1 MEAQHLRS
9 AGEKVRYWGRVTS
22 EKCVFKL
29 FLLGR
34 YFDAMEEKRQIEIRE
49 QEERIEAFMMNRA
62 AKVLQRAWRSVA
74 ERKRKMRGKG
84 RGRKGKG
91 KRK

>member
-1 MEAQHLRS
+1 
-9 AGEKVRYWGRVTS
+9 
-22 EKCVFKL
+22 
-29 FLLGR
+29 
-34 YFDAMEEKRQIEIRE
+34 MEEKRQIEIRE